1 MVLIDG
7 LRASLTDAGGQESAL
22 SALSVYFVTRLLLV

>member
-7 LRASLTDAGGQESAL
+7 LRASLTNAGGQESAL
-22 SALSVYFVTRLLLV
+22 SALSVFMVTHSLLI